1 MHSVEVFDPAMCCPT
16 GVCGPSVDPEVLRI
30 AGLLEALDAAGF
42 DVTRHNLSSE
52 PQAFVQNAEVA
63 AMLKEKGVDAL
74 PVTYVDG
81 KMLRSGAYPSNDE
94 LGDALG
100 VTFVEQAPASGC
112 CCGSDGDADGGCC
125 CGSDS
130 NAADS
135 SADGGCCCGS
145 GCC

>member
-30 AGLLEALDAAGF
+30 AGLLEALAGAGY

-63 AMLKEKGVDAL
+63 AILKEKGVGVL
-74 PVTYVDG
+74 PITYVGG
-81 KMLRSGAYPSNDE
+81 KILSSGAYPSNGE

-100 VTFVEQAPASGC
+100 VTFVEQPAASGC
-112 CCGSDGDADGGCC
+112 CCGSGGDADG
-125 CGSDS
+125 
-130 NAADS
+130 

>member
-30 AGLLEALDAAGF
+30 AGLLEALAGAGY

-63 AMLKEKGVDAL
+63 AILKEKGVGAL
-74 PVTYVDG
+74 PITYVDG
-81 KMLRSGAYPSNDE
+81 KILSSGAYPSNGE

-100 VTFVEQAPASGC
+100 VTFVEQPAASGC
-112 CCGSDGDADGGCC
+112 CCGSGGDADG
-125 CGSDS
+125 
-130 NAADS
+130 